1 MIGVETREPIQSRS
15 SGDRD
20 WDCSKSRDNSH
31 VMLHEHAVRPMKH
44 ENYFSDAPAPPAFI
58 TRLSRLC
65 EKRRHSR
72 ERHLMLSG

>member
-1 MIGVETREPIQSRS
+1 MIGVETREAIQYRS

-20 WDCSKSRDNSH
+20 WDCSKSRDNSQ

-44 ENYFSDAPAPPAFI
+44 ENYFADAPAPTAFI
-58 TRLSRLC
+58 ARPSSLC

-72 ERHLMLSG
+72 EWHLMLSG